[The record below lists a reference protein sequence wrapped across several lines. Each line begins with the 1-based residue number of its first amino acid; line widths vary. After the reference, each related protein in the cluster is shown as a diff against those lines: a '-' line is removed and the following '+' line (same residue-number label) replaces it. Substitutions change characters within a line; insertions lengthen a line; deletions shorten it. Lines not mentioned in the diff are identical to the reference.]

1 MADEAQYPLY
11 IWKDG
16 SREVTNWFRPA
27 ARLITGFAELQP
39 SLILDLVPAGQPGEF
54 RLFFKG
60 QPRAKT
66 KETLMTQ
73 SGWSREAHTD
83 EQGIVKFDM
92 PWKGTYVA
100 EVSVNDRSPGERP
113 GANGPEKYDGVS
125 YVTTTTYVNPEG
137 LPPIPQEQPQ
147 RRTNDPGDRLGPE
160 RRSAVLAHR
169 GGPAGRLCAGRARF
183 CGNAGTSHE
192 QNAGRT
198 HRHAGELHYIRWRCD
213 LGFCGA

>member
-137 LPPIPQEQPQ
+137 LPPIP
-147 RRTNDPGDRLGPE
+147 
-160 RRSAVLAHR
+160 
-169 GGPAGRLCAGRARF
+169 AGAA
-183 CGNAGTSHE
+183 ATPHK
-192 QNAGRT
+192 
-198 HRHAGELHYIRWRCD
+198 
-213 LGFCGA
+213 